1 VLLVGQ
7 GTLAHTIDSF
17 DAYRLQTQFAC
28 TKVRKRKVVVTAPAS
43 SRAICRYVMN
53 NESVI
58 GSHLAHLYS
67 SRLSFSLGGANVT
80 AFRAIYDGFQMLS
93 VNYAVSVV

>member
-1 VLLVGQ
+1 MHK
-7 GTLAHTIDSF
+7 GTEAEGSS
-17 DAYRLQTQFAC
+17 Y
-28 TKVRKRKVVVTAPAS
+28 S
-43 SRAICRYVMN
+43 SRAICQYVMN

-58 GSHLAHLYS
+58 GSHLAHFYSS